1 MINMGKI
8 KDLYRDNIYGVIGTL
23 LFHIIIF
30 LFLIY
35 SDLEKS
41 GEVKEEAIMID
52 MVELPPEL
60 PKENIKK
67 QPERSKQS
75 RSNSTS
81 NRASQRERSR
91 AKSEKDPYR
100 ADDYSDEIAKAK
112 ALASSVSNNL
122 SKKTEELNNP
132 DNPELTDKDP
142 NRDAGKQKI
151 TEYTGDSN
159 INYNLLNRQLV
170 FTPTPIYLTQV
181 GSTVTVQIS
190 VTRSGKVTKAVVV
203 ASSANNREHEK
214 YAVEAALKARFSSST
229 SAEEPQIGTISYRFI
244 AQ

>member
-1 MINMGKI
+1 MGKI

-41 GEVKEEAIMID
+41 EEVKEEVIIID

-60 PKENIKK
+60 PKKSVTKEPVI
-67 QPERSKQS
+67 
-75 RSNSTS
+75 SNQRNSSTS
-81 NRASQRERSR
+81 NRASQRKKSR
-91 AKSEKDPYR
+91 AKSENDPYR
-100 ADDYSDEIAKAK
+100 ADDYSDEIAKAR

-122 SKKTEELNNP
+122 NKKTEEINNP
-132 DNPELTDKDP
+132 DNPELTKKDP
-142 NRDAGKQKI
+142 YKDAGKQKI

-181 GSTVTVQIS
+181 GSTITVQIS
-190 VTRSGKVTKAVVV
+190 VTRSGKVTKATVV
-203 ASSANNREHEK
+203 ASSANNKEHEK
-214 YAVEAALKARFSSST
+214 HAVAAAMKAKFSSST
-229 SAEEPQIGTISYRFI
+229 SAQEPQIGTISYRFI